1 MEKPA
6 SLPWFGRCGVRL
18 LNLHPIPRHVAFIM
32 ASFWTHDGNRRYARA
47 HQLSSVVDGHA
58 KGFDQLIR
66 VVEWSIELGIQ
77 EVTVYAFS
85 LENFKR
91 SDDEVEGLQKLAKDK
106 FTYLLKS
113 KQLEAIGVRIRFFGN
128 KNRFTEEVRKTMN
141 DVEETTKKVS
151 TVRFT
156 NFASTTNVFSG
167 NVNICVAY
175 TSQDEI
181 ARGMQ
186 NIQAQVLRGE
196 LKPSQIDGTVFGN
209 VLDTRD
215 SLPVDVVIRTSGE
228 KRLSDFLLW
237 QSSNA
242 FIHFDDVFWP
252 DFNFWHFFKAI
263 FAYQIHMIKQK

>member
-32 ASFWTHDGNRRYARA
+32 DGNRRYARA

-66 VVEWSIELGIQ
+66 

-141 DVEETTKKVS
+141 DVEETTK
-151 TVRFT
+151 
-156 NFASTTNVFSG
+156 NG

>member
-1 MEKPA
+1 MEQPA

-32 ASFWTHDGNRRYARA
+32 DGNRRYARA
-47 HQLSSVVDGHA
+47 HQLNSVVDGHA

-66 VVEWSIELGIQ
+66 VVRWSIELGIQ

-106 FTYLLKS
+106 FTYLLES

-128 KNRFTEEVRKTMN
+128 KNRFSEEVRKTMN
-141 DVEETTKKVS
+141 EVEETTKLF
-151 TVRFT
+151 RR
-156 NFASTTNVFSG
+156 G

-175 TSQDEI
+175 TSQDEM

-186 NIQAQVLRGE
+186 NLQAQVSRGE
-196 LKPSQIDGTVFGN
+196 LKPSQIDETVFGN

-215 SLPVDVVIRTSGE
+215 SLPVDMVIRTSGE